1 MADSTSW
8 QTAGWFPSPHLKD
21 DFPRSSPQSFAQLG
35 TPPQANDHR
44 ARMNVF
50 EEAAAQPDNSHAA
63 RASAFETPSTYA
75 ALTNDF
81 AMSAFPASNN
91 LPASA
96 AAWDGA
102 LVTTAAQY
110 SPTASAPTVTLPPVE
125 HDNYTPTSIFSYSST
140 HAPFFPTA
148 MQFAANIQI
157 SESSRTGYS
166 PPQQPVNILT
176 RQNTQD
182 VAYYRNNIIG
192 PGPNG
197 LEYNGSE
204 NHYDRYN
211 LAFDISSMDSQVRAP
226 FLPY

>member
-8 QTAGWFPSPHLKD
+8 QTAGWFPSPHAKD
-21 DFPRSSPQSFAQLG
+21 DFPRSSSPSFVQFG
-35 TPPQANDHR
+35 TPPQADDHR

-50 EEAAAQPDNSHAA
+50 EEAAGRPDNSHAA
-63 RASAFETPSTYA
+63 RALAFETPSTYDA

-102 LVTTAAQY
+102 LATTAA
-110 SPTASAPTVTLPPVE
+110 LPPVE
-125 HDNYTPTSIFSYSST
+125 NENYSPTSIFSYSST

-148 MQFAANIQI
+148 MQFAANIHL

-182 VAYYRNNIIG
+182 VAYYRNKVIG
-192 PGPNG
+192 PGPKG
-197 LEYNGSE
+197 PAYGSE
-204 NHYDRYN
+204 NHYDCYN
-211 LAFDISSMDSQVRAP
+211 LAFDISSMDSQVGAP
-226 FLPY
+226 FLPYLTPI